1 MTEQAFFFIYAV
13 AGSLFSDGLGIS
25 NFLIVL
31 INNCFHILYYF
42 IIYLFI
48 IYLFY
53 FIILFYLIV
62 FIFQIFY
69 FVKYF
74 KELAVM

>member
-42 IIYLFI
+42 IIYLF
-48 IYLFY
+48 Y

-69 FVKYF
+69 FVKYLM
-74 KELAVM
+74 ELAVM